1 MYLIS
6 ESWVE
11 KAFLCILLSATAF
24 LSPYRVRKE
33 VVDMSRCLSA
43 APQSSRIRR
52 IRRKEEG
59 ETLVSR
65 QASGRS

>member
-1 MYLIS
+1 VYPIS

-11 KAFLCILLSATAF
+11 QAFLCILHSATVF
-24 LSPYRVRKE
+24 LSLYRVRKE
-33 VVDMSRCLSA
+33 VVDISRCLSA
-43 APQSSRIRR
+43 APQKSRIRR
-52 IRRKEEG
+52 KKEE